1 MFLWV
6 FKKEKKKKEEKKEK
20 KEDVKISFSARDILF
35 IIERIFRNF
44 ESVKHTKKASI
55 FKKPKWIDSVK
66 SCPVWEICWYIL
78 KREFFKQK

>member
-1 MFLWV
+1 MGPKLILINNV
-6 FKKEKKKKEEKKEK
+6 FMSLQKRKEKKRKKEE
-20 KEDVKISFSARDILF
+20 VKISFSAKDILF

-66 SCPVWEICWYIL
+66 SCPL
-78 KREFFKQK
+78 

>member
-1 MFLWV
+1 MSLQ
-6 FKKEKKKKEEKKEK
+6 KRKEKKRKKEE
-20 KEDVKISFSARDILF
+20 VKISFSAKDILF

-66 SCPVWEICWYIL
+66 SCPV
-78 KREFFKQK
+78 

>member
-1 MFLWV
+1 MGPKLILINNV
-6 FKKEKKKKEEKKEK
+6 FMSLQKRKEKKRKKEE
-20 KEDVKISFSARDILF
+20 VKISFSAKDILF

-66 SCPVWEICWYIL
+66 SCPV
-78 KREFFKQK
+78 

>member
-1 MFLWV
+1 MSLQ
-6 FKKEKKKKEEKKEK
+6 KRKEKKRKKEE
-20 KEDVKISFSARDILF
+20 VKISFSAKDILF

-66 SCPVWEICWYIL
+66 SCPL
-78 KREFFKQK
+78 

>member
-1 MFLWV
+1 MSLQ
-6 FKKEKKKKEEKKEK
+6 KRKEKKRRKKRK
-20 KEDVKISFSARDILF
+20 KEDVKISFSAKDILF

-66 SCPVWEICWYIL
+66 SCPL
-78 KREFFKQK
+78 